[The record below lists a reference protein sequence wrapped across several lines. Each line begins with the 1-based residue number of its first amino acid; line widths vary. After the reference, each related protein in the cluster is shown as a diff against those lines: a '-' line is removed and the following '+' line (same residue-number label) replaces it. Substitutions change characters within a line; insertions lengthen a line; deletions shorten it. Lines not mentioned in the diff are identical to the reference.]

1 MLYVWHRTL
10 ELGHHRDPHM
20 VSEDWPAPCCVE
32 ITENAI
38 MCLTVSKGRAYR
50 IFPAIRRG
58 VCPYRMTP
66 NN

>member
-1 MLYVWHRTL
+1 MSKEEMNSYVP
-10 ELGHHRDPHM
+10 ELAM
-20 VSEDWPAPCCVE
+20 
-32 ITENAI
+32 EN
-38 MCLTVSKGRAYR
+38 YR